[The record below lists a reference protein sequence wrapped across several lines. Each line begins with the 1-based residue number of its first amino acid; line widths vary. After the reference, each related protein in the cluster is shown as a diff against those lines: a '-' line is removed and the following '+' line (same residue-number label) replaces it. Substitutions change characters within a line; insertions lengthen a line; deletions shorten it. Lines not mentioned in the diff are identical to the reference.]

1 MNYSTIS
8 QNKQK
13 FTFTQRSSILSD
25 LENNHRLNT
34 TRKHEN
40 ISDNLF

>member
-1 MNYSTIS
+1 MKYSTVS

-13 FTFTQRSSILSD
+13 FTFTQRSNILIA
-25 LENNHRLNT
+25 LENSHRWNI

-40 ISDNLF
+40 ISDN